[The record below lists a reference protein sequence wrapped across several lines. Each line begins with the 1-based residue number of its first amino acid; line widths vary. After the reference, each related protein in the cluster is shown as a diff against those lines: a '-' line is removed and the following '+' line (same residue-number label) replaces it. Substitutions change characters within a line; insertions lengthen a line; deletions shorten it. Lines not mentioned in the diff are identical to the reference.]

1 MLKYNYLKRKYLK
14 VSINESILWS
24 LIKYGVP
31 YGSILGPTLF
41 NRFSCDMFY
50 ILDIASYA
58 AVSTLYTVEPDKCHM
73 RNRLEPELEKIFNWF
88 KNNVMKASQRKCSA
102 VLSIIDI
109 NSDIKLSCEITH
121 FE

>member
-1 MLKYNYLKRKYLK
+1 MTRKYLK

-58 AVSTLYTVEPDKCHM
+58 AVSTLYTAEPDKCHM
-73 RNRLEPELEKIFNWF
+73 RSRLEPDPEKIFNWF
-88 KNNVMKASQRKCSA
+88 KNNVMKASQGKCWA

-109 NSDIKLSCEITH
+109 NGDTKLSCEKMH